1 MPTYIFK
8 TSINCNSCLSKVK
21 PALDARAEIT
31 SWQIDL
37 ENSDKILTVETET
50 LKASDVIE
58 MVDNVGFEIEP
69 FDA

>member
-21 PALDARAEIT
+21 PVLDARAEIR

-37 ENSDKILTVETET
+37 ENPDKILTVETDT

-69 FDA
+69 LDA

>member
-21 PALDARAEIT
+21 PILDARAEIT

-37 ENSDKILTVETET
+37 ENPDKILTVETDT

-69 FDA
+69 LDA